1 MHVPET
7 PHMSQPSRHA
17 GQIVQLPTIL
27 IVYSDCLSCITRRPY
42 LLLLSALPH
51 RFCLSSLFLCRTARL
66 HVYFQSISARLMLRT
81 ASDDVPTCCTGAGQ
95 AAFNF
100 SAAPVAMHREPQE
113 ESFFGMPGL
122 KIFGAHFQSKHLV
135 ALLAA
140 TLFLG
145 WKGFGLGMIVWV
157 AYKLLLRKFLSFHWM
172 LPPWH
177 LQCNIHLQL
186 ATYFPSF

>member
-1 MHVPET
+1 M
-7 PHMSQPSRHA
+7 MR
-17 GQIVQLPTIL
+17 I
-27 IVYSDCLSCITRRPY
+27 
-42 LLLLSALPH
+42 
-51 RFCLSSLFLCRTARL
+51 
-66 HVYFQSISARLMLRT
+66 
-81 ASDDVPTCCTGAGQ
+81 ASDDVPTRCTGAGQ

-100 SAAPVAMHREPQE
+100 SAAPVAVHREPQE

-157 AYKLLLRKFLSFHWM
+157 AYKLLLREFLSSH
-172 LPPWH
+172 
-177 LQCNIHLQL
+177 
-186 ATYFPSF
+186 